1 MFHHLSLCCF
11 REVLVQPVVLLVPFL
26 VVLVLAFNSC
36 MLNVHLPV
44 LFVPVVLVLLG
55 VLVLIFVC

>member
-1 MFHHLSLCCF
+1 M
-11 REVLVQPVVLLVPFL
+11 QPVVLLVPFL